1 MTGFSILL
9 IVEEQ
14 PFIVLLFEAVSAL
27 GTVGVSVNLTPELSR
42 ISQTVLMILMFIGRI
57 GPITIFLSL
66 IRKKNRGK
74 ERVYAKTNILI
85 G

>member
-1 MTGFSILL
+1 M
-9 IVEEQ
+9 
-14 PFIVLLFEAVSAL
+14 VLLFEAVSAL

-57 GPITIFLSL
+57 GPVTIFLTL
-66 IRKKNRGK
+66 IRKKKRRK